1 MASQVAGSLPW
12 DIYELKV
19 ALTPSRPARATK
31 DANRTTLDI
40 VGNLGRQGGLSSSWF
55 SHPPRTGAHRTTLT

>member
-1 MASQVAGSLPW
+1 MNGRLYFFNLAPYRMEYLGLQDGLSSSRFITL

-31 DANRTTLDI
+31 DAVPHFI
-40 VGNLGRQGGLSSSWF
+40 S
-55 SHPPRTGAHRTTLT
+55 